1 MFRKFTVLIIKQ
13 FHRSCAYGNVTLP
26 KRCDSRAF
34 AQRTGHK
41 RLSANRITLEPM
53 LDIQFIREHPEIVK
67 DSQRKR
73 GESVELVDEV
83 LRTDEVR
90 RASLKEYEEARA
102 KQKEIGKQVAKA
114 APEEKAALIAQ
125 TKALSEEVSQHK
137 ADADAAAGEY
147 TTAMWKLSNI
157 VEPEAPEGGE
167 DDYVVVKK
175 VGTIRDFAAEGFEPK
190 DHLTLGE
197 GVAGIDMKRGVK
209 VSGSRFYF
217 LRGAIARLQIAMLT
231 MAVDQAEEH
240 GFTLAITPTLVRP
253 EIMRGTG
260 FLNSHADEIYRLR
273 EPDEDYLVGTSE
285 VALAGMHENE
295 ILDLNNGPLRYC
307 GWSSCYRREAGAAG
321 KDTSGII
328 RVHQFD
334 KVEMFVYA
342 KPEDSY
348 KEHEH
353 LLAME
358 EEMLGKVEVPYRVI
372 DTAAGDLGSS
382 AARKFDCEAWVP
394 TQGRYR
400 ELTSTSNC
408 TQYQARRLNIRERVD
423 GGTEAVA
430 TLNGTLA
437 TTRWLVAIMEN
448 HQQKDG
454 SIVIPKAM
462 RAYMGGK
469 EVIEPTAWEA

>member
-1 MFRKFTVLIIKQ
+1 MREHALLLIISLL
-13 FHRSCAYGNVTLP
+13 RV
-26 KRCDSRAF
+26 
-34 AQRTGHK
+34 
-41 RLSANRITLEPM
+41 SACGASLVLM
-53 LDIQFIREHPEIVK
+53 LDIQFIREHTDIVK
-67 DSQRKR
+67 ESQRKR

-83 LRTDEVR
+83 LSSDTVR
-90 RASLKEYEEARA
+90 RESLKAFEEARA
-102 KQKEIGKQVAKA
+102 QQKEIGKKVAS
-114 APEEKAALIAQ
+114 APADEKAKLIAE
-125 TKALSEEVSQHK
+125 TKELSQKVAEFKSK
-137 ADADAAAGEY
+137 ADAAAEEY

-175 VGTIRDFAAEGFEPK
+175 VGQIRDFAAEGFEPK
-190 DHLTLGE
+190 DHLTLGT
-197 GVAGIDMKRGVK
+197 GVAGIDMRRGVK
-209 VSGSRFYF
+209 VGGSRFYF
-217 LRGAIARLQIAMLT
+217 LRGQVARMQIAMLT

-253 EIMRGTG
+253 EVMRGTG

-273 EPDEDYLVGTSE
+273 EPDD
-285 VALAGMHENE
+285 
-295 ILDLNNGPLRYC
+295 
-307 GWSSCYRREAGAAG
+307 
-321 KDTSGII
+321 
-328 RVHQFD
+328 D

-342 KPEDSY
+342 KQEDSY

-358 EEMLGKVEVPYRVI
+358 QEMLAKVEVPYRII

-394 TQGRYR
+394 TQDRYR

-408 TQYQARRLNIRERVD
+408 TEYQARRLNIRERMED
-423 GGTEAVA
+423 GGTRPVS

-454 SIVIPKAM
+454 SIEIPKAM

-469 EVIEPTAWEA
+469 EVIEPTKWEA

>member
-1 MFRKFTVLIIKQ
+1 
-13 FHRSCAYGNVTLP
+13 
-26 KRCDSRAF
+26 
-34 AQRTGHK
+34 
-41 RLSANRITLEPM
+41 M
-53 LDIQFIREHPEIVK
+53 LDIQFIRDHADIVK

-83 LRTDEVR
+83 LKSDSER
-90 RASLKEYEEARA
+90 REALRSFESSRA
-102 KQKEIGKQVAKA
+102 EQKEMGRKVASA
-114 APEEKAALIAQ
+114 APDEKAQLIAQ
-125 TKALSEEVSQHK
+125 TKELAAQVGTFK
-137 ADADAAAGEY
+137 TRADEATAAY

-167 DDYVVVKK
+167 DDYIVVKK
-175 VGTIRDFAAEGFEPK
+175 VGTLPDFDAKGFKPK
-190 DHLTLGE
+190 DHLELGV
-197 GVAGIDMKRGVK
+197 GVAGIDMRRGVK

-217 LRGAIARLQIAMLT
+217 LRGAIARMEIAMLT
-231 MAVDQAEEH
+231 MAVDQAEQH
-240 GFTLAITPTLVRP
+240 GFIPTITPTLVRP
-253 EIMRGTG
+253 EVMAGTG

-273 EPDEDYLVGTSE
+273 EPDDQYLVGTSE

-295 ILDLNNGPLRYC
+295 ILDLEEGPLRYC

-328 RVHQFD
+328 RVHQFN
-334 KVEMFVYA
+334 KVEMFVYC
-342 KPEDSY
+342 KQEDSRDQ
-348 KEHEH
+348 HQQ
-353 LLAME
+353 LLGME
-358 EEMLGKVEVPYRVI
+358 QEMLGKVEVPYRII

-394 TQGRYR
+394 TQDRYR

-408 TQYQARRLNIRERVD
+408 TEYQARRLNIRERVED
-423 GGTEAVA
+423 GGTRAVA

-448 HQQKDG
+448 HQQADG
-454 SIVIPKAM
+454 SIVVPTAM
-462 RAYMGGK
+462 RAYMGGR

>member
-1 MFRKFTVLIIKQ
+1 
-13 FHRSCAYGNVTLP
+13 
-26 KRCDSRAF
+26 
-34 AQRTGHK
+34 
-41 RLSANRITLEPM
+41 M
-53 LDIQFIREHPEIVK
+53 LDIQFIREHPEVVK

-83 LRTDEVR
+83 LRSDEVR
-90 RASLKEYEEARA
+90 RSSLKKFEEARA
-102 KQKEIGKQVAKA
+102 QQKEIGKQVAKA
-114 APEEKAALIAQ
+114 PADEKAALIAK
-125 TKALSEEVSQHK
+125 TKELSEQVSAYK
-137 ADADAAAGEY
+137 ADADSANEEY

-167 DDYVVVKK
+167 DDYVVVKE

-197 GVAGIDMKRGVK
+197 EVAGIDMKRGVK

-217 LRGAIARLQIAMLT
+217 LRGDIARLQIAMLT
-231 MAVDQAEEH
+231 MAVDQAQEH
-240 GFTLAITPTLVRP
+240 DFVLAITPTLVRP
-253 EIMRGTG
+253 EVMRGTG

-285 VALAGMHENE
+285 VALAGMHEDE
-295 ILDLNNGPLRYC
+295 ILDLSNGPLRYC

-334 KVEMFVYA
+334 KVEMFVYCR
-342 KPEDSY
+342 PEDSY
-348 KEHEH
+348 EQHKH

-408 TQYQARRLNIRERVD
+408 TQYQARRLNIRERVEN
-423 GGTEAVA
+423 GTEPVA

-454 SIVIPKAM
+454 SIVIPQAM
-462 RAYMGGK
+462 RPYMGGK
-469 EVIEPTAWEA
+469 EVIEPTKWEA